1 MELITFQP
9 VFPWVVLAIVF
20 AAALLMLLI
29 GPSFIELNRSRRI
42 TLTGLRLGVILLVFL
57 AMLRPGCVE
66 KIEKNQAAILLFL
79 LDSSRSMELPH
90 VADDSS
96 RWKAMVEM
104 VRENEGRI
112 AKLAENKIE
121 TKFYTFDNRQQL
133 LDVEGGV
140 VNLPEKPEGAETD
153 IGSALYRT
161 SIDAR
166 DQRLLAVVMATDGNQ
181 NTLEPEVEIS
191 QAAEALEDMEV
202 PLLAV
207 QLGLAGDSGQLADVA
222 ITNFP
227 EQLVVNKKN
236 DLIAK
241 ATMVTR
247 GYVNQNVKVQL
258 VVSDENGV
266 EQTVATEVF
275 RPSKP
280 FEETNIELKYRPA
293 EPGEFR
299 IKVRAVPMPDEKA
312 VRNNELDGFL
322 TVRDQGMRVLFVNG
336 ALGNEQRFLRYSLPA
351 LDFVDMDF
359 VPIYPSENARR
370 QWPLKTLEAEF
381 RDPKKYDVFILCN
394 VDSTALSSASWDALA
409 EAVGAGKGLLMLGGT
424 HSFGAGQYFQTALAD
439 LLPIKM
445 DPRERQEFDQD
456 IRRELH
462 INSPFKL
469 KPVRNDFLT
478 RISDVESYKKAW
490 EELPPLVGANR
501 ISVKETATV
510 YLVSDDDANRPI
522 MASATVGGRVLV
534 FAGDSTWR
542 WRRLGF
548 EAEYNRFWRQV
559 VLWLAFWDAR
569 SDEAV
574 SIELP
579 KRRFN
584 AKSLVKFGVVVKSI
598 AGEVVEDVDFDAK
611 LVLPS
616 GEEKL
621 ISITKSGDSFQS
633 VLEPEMLAEAGLYQ
647 VRVAANRNGNP
658 VGEST
663 REFVVMDRDKEKAN
677 PVANPEQMKRLADQ
691 TRDFGGRAIPPE
703 QLSKILDEYIDNPPM
718 TKIEIPNRRRLG
730 ESMPDAT
737 IFIFVFVGL
746 LGTEWWLRKKWG
758 LV

>member
-1 MELITFQP
+1 
-9 VFPWVVLAIVF
+9 
-20 AAALLMLLI
+20 
-29 GPSFIELNRSRRI
+29 
-42 TLTGLRLGVILLVFL
+42 
-57 AMLRPGCVE
+57 
-66 KIEKNQAAILLFL
+66 
-79 LDSSRSMELPH
+79 
-90 VADDSS
+90 
-96 RWKAMVEM
+96 
-104 VRENEGRI
+104 
-112 AKLAENKIE
+112 
-121 TKFYTFDNRQQL
+121 
-133 LDVEGGV
+133 
-140 VNLPEKPEGAETD
+140 
-153 IGSALYRT
+153 
-161 SIDAR
+161 
-166 DQRLLAVVMATDGNQ
+166 
-181 NTLEPEVEIS
+181 
-191 QAAEALEDMEV
+191 
-202 PLLAV
+202 
-207 QLGLAGDSGQLADVA
+207 
-222 ITNFP
+222 
-227 EQLVVNKKN
+227 
-236 DLIAK
+236 
-241 ATMVTR
+241 
-247 GYVNQNVKVQL
+247 
-258 VVSDENGV
+258 
-266 EQTVATEVF
+266 
-275 RPSKP
+275 
-280 FEETNIELKYRPA
+280 
-293 EPGEFR
+293 
-299 IKVRAVPMPDEKA
+299 
-312 VRNNELDGFL
+312 
-322 TVRDQGMRVLFVNG
+322 
-336 ALGNEQRFLRYSLPA
+336 
-351 LDFVDMDF
+351 MDF

>member
-1 MELITFQP
+1 
-9 VFPWVVLAIVF
+9 
-20 AAALLMLLI
+20 MLLV
-29 GPSFIELNRSRRI
+29 GPSFVELTRSRRI

-96 RWKAMVEM
+96 RWGAMVDM
-104 VRENEGRI
+104 IRENEGRI
-112 AKLAENKIE
+112 AKLAENKIDA
-121 TKFYTFDNRQQL
+121 KFYTFDNRQQL
-133 LDVEGGV
+133 LSVEEGV
-140 VNLPEKPEGAETD
+140 VSLPEKPEGVETD
-153 IGSALYRT
+153 IGSALYQT
-161 SIDAR
+161 IIDAR

-181 NTLEPEVEIS
+181 NALEPEVEIS

-247 GYVNQNVKVQL
+247 GYVNQDIKVEL
-258 VVSDENGV
+258 VVSDSAGK

-275 RPSKP
+275 RPTNP
-280 FEETNIELKYRPA
+280 FEETNVELKYRPT

-370 QWPLKTLEAEF
+370 QWPLKRLEAEF

-394 VDSTALSSASWDALA
+394 VDATSLSSASWDALA
-409 EAVGAGKGLLMLGGT
+409 EAVGGGKGLLMLGGT
-424 HSFGAGQYFQTALAD
+424 HSFGAGQYFKTALAD

-445 DPRERQEFDQD
+445 DTRERQEFDQD

-469 KPVRNDFLT
+469 KPIRNDF
-478 RISDVESYKKAW
+478 
-490 EELPPLVGANR
+490 
-501 ISVKETATV
+501 
-510 YLVSDDDANRPI
+510 
-522 MASATVGGRVLV
+522 
-534 FAGDSTWR
+534 F
-542 WRRLGF
+542 
-548 EAEYNRFWRQV
+548 
-559 VLWLAFWDAR
+559 
-569 SDEAV
+569 
-574 SIELP
+574 
-579 KRRFN
+579 
-584 AKSLVKFGVVVKSI
+584 
-598 AGEVVEDVDFDAK
+598 
-611 LVLPS
+611 S
-616 GEEKL
+616 G
-621 ISITKSGDSFQS
+621 
-633 VLEPEMLAEAGLYQ
+633 
-647 VRVAANRNGNP
+647 
-658 VGEST
+658 
-663 REFVVMDRDKEKAN
+663 
-677 PVANPEQMKRLADQ
+677 
-691 TRDFGGRAIPPE
+691 
-703 QLSKILDEYIDNPPM
+703 
-718 TKIEIPNRRRLG
+718 
-730 ESMPDAT
+730 
-737 IFIFVFVGL
+737 
-746 LGTEWWLRKKWG
+746 
-758 LV
+758 